1 MFCSKCHRE
10 VFYNNLEYHGWCDRC
25 KSVVEVSPCALS
37 HWCVAAVMLM
47 PWLISS
53 ATGTL

>member
-10 VFYNNLEYHGWCDRC
+10 VFYNNLENHGWCETCRG
-25 KSVVEVSPCALS
+25 VVEVSPCAMSYWLI
-37 HWCVAAVMLM
+37 AAVLLM